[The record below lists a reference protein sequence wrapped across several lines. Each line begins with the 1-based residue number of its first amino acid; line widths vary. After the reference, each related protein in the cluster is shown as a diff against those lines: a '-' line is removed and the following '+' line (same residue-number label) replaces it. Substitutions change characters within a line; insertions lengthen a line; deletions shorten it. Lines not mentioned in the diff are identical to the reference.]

1 MLLFIFLTAS
11 FATSQADSP
20 NYLLRISHHTFDD
33 YSCALLQSN
42 GAFHLEFQR
51 GDDIHVFEGAVS
63 LENVVKI
70 QVILDRPQLRSLS
83 QQQIEE
89 PIVRGRTEQL
99 QLTIYRHDHWQ
110 DLFFQ
115 SVESEEPVEES
126 VNELVRW
133 LDELHKLPHQE
144 FSEDEGKQ
152 NCLPPRKIAL
162 TKRGPNPPPPSPVSR
177 NDWGLKSALK
187 VPPLTPT
194 VPTATAAMTPLLR
207 VYSVAV
213 KSSDARR
220 FCALIADTGRYRFE
234 DSHQKT
240 GKPLKT
246 ETSAGMLSP
255 QELAELRTILD
266 SPAMAT
272 INHNEPRGSAEVPM
286 MGDMM
291 NLYIARPTGDQ
302 DIILSSSFGR
312 QFGSFYGGDADV
324 TVARDLTKFLKDHI
338 ENNRT
343 GTLGNSTRNDCTE
356 MP

>member
-1 MLLFIFLTAS
+1 VLSFIFLAVS
-11 FATSQADSP
+11 FATSQADSR

-51 GDDIHVFEGAVS
+51 GDDIHVFEGATSQEDV
-63 LENVVKI
+63 LRI
-70 QVILDRPQLRSLS
+70 QVILDRPELRSLS

-89 PIVRGRTEQL
+89 PIVRGRTEKL

-115 SVESEEPVEES
+115 SIESEGPVEES

-144 FSEDEGKQ
+144 FSEDKGKQ
-152 NCLPPRKIAL
+152 NCLPPRLIAL
-162 TKRGPNPPPPSPVSR
+162 SKRDPSPPPAPPVNR
-177 NDWGLKSALK
+177 NNWGLKSVLK

-194 VPTATAAMTPLLR
+194 VPTGTAAMAPLLR

-213 KSSDARR
+213 KSGDARR
-220 FCALIADTGRYRFE
+220 YCALIADTGWYRFE

-246 ETSAGMLSP
+246 ETSAGMLNP
-255 QELAELRTILD
+255 QEIAELRMILD
-266 SPAMAT
+266 SPMIAK
-272 INHNEPRGSAEVPM
+272 IRHHEPRGSAEVPM

-324 TVARDLTKFLKDHI
+324 TVARDLTKFLEAHI
-338 ENNRT
+338 ENDKN
-343 GTLGNSTRNDCTE
+343 GTLGSSARNDCTE
-356 MP
+356 IP

>member
-1 MLLFIFLTAS
+1 VAVS
-11 FATSQADSP
+11 FATSQADSR

-51 GDDIHVFEGAVS
+51 GDDIHVFEGATS
-63 LENVVKI
+63 HENVLRI
-70 QVILDRPQLRSLS
+70 QVILDRPELRSLS

-89 PIVRGRTEQL
+89 PIVRGRTEKL

-133 LDELHKLPHQE
+133 LDDLHRLPHKE

-152 NCLPPRKIAL
+152 NCLPPGKIAL
-162 TKRGPNPPPPSPVSR
+162 TKRDPNPLPAPAVNR
-177 NDWGLKSALK
+177 NNGGLKSALK

-194 VPTATAAMTPLLR
+194 VSTATAAMTPLLR

-213 KSSDARR
+213 KSGDARR
-220 FCALIADTGRYRFE
+220 FCSLIADTGRYRFE

-246 ETSAGMLSP
+246 ETSAGMLTP
-255 QELAELRTILD
+255 QEVAELRMILD

-272 INHNEPRGSAEVPM
+272 IRHHEPRGSAEVPM

-338 ENNRT
+338 ENNKT
-343 GTLGNSTRNDCTE
+343 GTLEKSDRNDCTE
-356 MP
+356 IP